1 MSVLAA
7 LAAHYDRLERCHDV
21 VPFGF
26 TRERIT
32 FGLVLSTDGEAVA
45 CDDLRLGAK
54 GQSHGRPM
62 TVPRS
67 FKRSGIKPPP
77 FFLWDN
83 SRYVLGLGRPAE
95 GSEPR
100 AYADRAAAFRDW
112 HELLFDGMDDP
123 GLLAVRCFLRSWT
136 PERFGQAP
144 FSPALLDRT
153 IVFRLAGDTDADGRP
168 RFLHD
173 RPAARAVWE
182 PHASDGDRP
191 EAVCLVSGC
200 TAPTARLHPAI
211 KGVWGARKTG
221 ASLVSFHQ
229 AAFTSHGKRQGDNA
243 PVSEAAAFRYGA
255 ALNALLAPGRRAT
268 LRIGDT
274 TTVFWADAAV
284 HGEAAAR
291 RVEALVTA
299 ALRPTGPPVPVRD
312 GNDRRQT
319 GRSWDWLGAPSAAQA
334 VGLGIDPGIGV
345 HILGLAP
352 NGPRLSVRFWQE
364 LTAGALLD
372 RLSAHWDDLRLEP
385 PAWKTP
391 PSPAA
396 LLYALARQGRPETIP
411 PQLAGELMRA
421 ILTGHRY
428 PRSVLTAVLQRLRA
442 GDPIDGPRAAL
453 CKAILQRD
461 ARLYW
466 RRTTDPSTGPNKGV
480 PVSLDRTESDQAY
493 RLGRLFAVLE
503 NTQRAA
509 LGRLNASVRDRY
521 YGAASATP
529 ASVVPGLLRTTTHHL
544 AVLHRDRRTRRLAV
558 WFEREIDEIMRDLD
572 MSLPRQLPPAGQGRF
587 AIGYYQQRH
596 ARKPAPESA
605 DPVPQPEE

>member
-1 MSVLAA
+1 MTVLAA
-7 LAAHYDRLERCHDV
+7 LATHYHRLERRGDAA
-21 VPFGF
+21 PFGF
-26 TRERIT
+26 TREPIA
-32 FGLVLSTDGEAVA
+32 FGLVLSAAGEPLA
-45 CDDLRLGAK
+45 CDDLRLG
-54 GQSHGRPM
+54 GRVHGCGRPM

-67 FKRSGIKPPP
+67 FKRSGTKPPP

-95 GSEPR
+95 GNEPL
-100 AYADRAAAFRDW
+100 AYADRADAFRAW
-112 HELLFDGMDDP
+112 HERLLKGTDDP
-123 GLLAVRCFLRSWT
+123 GLLAVLGSLRGWT
-136 PERFGQAP
+136 PERFARAP

-153 IVFRLAGDTDADGRP
+153 LAFRLDGDSDAEGRP

-182 PHASDGDRP
+182 PHASDNGRP
-191 EAVCLVSGC
+191 EAVCLVTGHP
-200 TAPTARLHPAI
+200 APITRLHPAI
-211 KGVWGARKTG
+211 RGVWGARKTG

-255 ALNALLAPGRRAT
+255 ALNALLAPGSHAT
-268 LRIGDT
+268 LRLGDT
-274 TTVFWADAAV
+274 TMMFWADAAV

-291 RVEALVTA
+291 WVEALVAA
-299 ALRPTGPPVPVRD
+299 ALFPTGPPSSARD
-312 GNDRRQT
+312 RHGQPDI
-319 GRSWDWLGAPSAAQA
+319 GRSWEWLDMPPASRAAA
-334 VGLGIDPGIGV
+334 LGIDPGVRV

-364 LTAGALLD
+364 VAAGALLD
-372 RLSAHWDDLRLEP
+372 RLSAHWEDLRLEP

-396 LLYALARQGRPETIP
+396 LLYVLARQGRPETIP

-421 ILTGHRY
+421 ILTGDRY
-428 PRSVLTAVLQRLRA
+428 PRSLLTAVIQRLRA
-442 GDPIDGPRAAL
+442 GEPPDGPRAAL
-453 CKAILQRD
+453 CKAILQRE
-461 ARLYW
+461 AHLH
-466 RRTTDPSTGPNKGV
+466 RRGAADPSTDPTKGV

-503 NTQRAA
+503 KAQRAA
-509 LGRLNASVRDRY
+509 LGRVNASVRDRY

-529 ASVVPGLLRTTTHHL
+529 ASVFPRLLRTTTHHL

-558 WFEREIDEIMRDLD
+558 WFEREIDVIMRELE
-572 MSLPRQLPPAGQGRF
+572 MNLPRQLQPLGQGRF
-587 AIGYYQQRH
+587 LVGYHHQRL
-596 ARKPAPESA
+596 ARKPDPETG
-605 DPVPQPEE
+605 DPVS